1 MRVTLDDMIEELQKQ
16 KAAGVPGN
24 TVVALQGRDNNGSG
38 GFANFEV
45 KVHVGAVAKAE
56 FEKNWTIAKFVSSRG
71 VPVLVLG

>member
-1 MRVTLDDMIEELQKQ
+1 MTLDEMIEELQKQ

-24 TVVALQGRDNNGSG
+24 TVVALQGQDNNGRG

-45 KVHVGAVAKAE
+45 NVRMGAVAKAE